1 MALLDMRVDEEREV
15 VPTRLLL
22 VRPTVLDDGEVKALL
37 EFSVHAITRA
47 MNHMQTVGVS
57 GDLLNRFIFVDCNH
71 GLWRCCFSG
80 DVRGRSKERRSVKL
94 RLRSWPFQS
103 SLTHVERVFHRE
115 RY

>member
-57 GDLLNRFIFVDCNH
+57 GDLLNRFIFVDCISRPVALLFQ
-71 GLWRCCFSG
+71 GRRAWQGQREEVGQVEVEILAFSELFNP
-80 DVRGRSKERRSVKL
+80 RGTCL
-94 RLRSWPFQS
+94 
-103 SLTHVERVFHRE
+103 
-115 RY
+115 